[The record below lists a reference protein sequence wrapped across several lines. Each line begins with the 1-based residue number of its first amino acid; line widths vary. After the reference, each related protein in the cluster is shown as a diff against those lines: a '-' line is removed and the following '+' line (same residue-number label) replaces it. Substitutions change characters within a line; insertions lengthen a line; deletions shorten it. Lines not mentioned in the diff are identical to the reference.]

1 MRDFMKRLFIFII
14 FNLLILPI
22 INSHAQNTANL
33 YGININVPNN
43 FEPVKTNTKRFMLWE
58 RMGYGQSEHE
68 AKVIL
73 DKMFRDVNFSDD
85 NEVMFLGDKNFVSLF
100 SKHKDAKNYTSWN
113 SIFQSKVMGACGN
126 KTTEKS
132 LIKCAV
138 EKMGG
143 NLSFTLN
150 VSDIK
155 IPVTGEEIN
164 EFYNLK
170 KSEMKKIL
178 NDSLKV
184 SQVTNLKR
192 KIKKF
197 SIVYDNN
204 ENIALLLD
212 LKFKSGPITSTNRS
226 IISFKDDRVV
236 MVQMNCMKK
245 ASCDLGKSIFPNI
258 VEPIIELS
266 SNQEISIKNGTI
278 NNKDLEK
285 LIGVVRTGYRIRS
298 ISKLLFLLL

>member
-1 MRDFMKRLFIFII
+1 MKKLFIFII

-22 INSHAQNTANL
+22 INSHAQNTASL
-33 YGININVPNN
+33 YGVNINVPIN
-43 FEPVKTNTKRFMLWE
+43 FEPVKTNSKKFFLWE
-58 RMGYGQSEHE
+58 RMAYGESEHE
-68 AKVIL
+68 AKAIL

-113 SIFQSKVMGACGN
+113 SIFESKVMGACDN

-132 LIKCAV
+132 MIKCLV

-155 IPVTGEEIN
+155 IPFTDEEIN
-164 EFYNLK
+164 EFNNLK
-170 KSEMKKIL
+170 KSEMKKIF

-184 SQVTNLKR
+184 SQVTGLKR

-204 ENIALLLD
+204 ENIALLFD
-212 LKFKSGPITSTNRS
+212 LKIKSGPITSTNRS
-226 IISFKDDRVV
+226 IISFTNDSVV
-236 MVQMNCMKK
+236 LVQMNCIKK

-258 VEPIIELS
+258 VKPIIELN
-266 SNQEISIKNGTI
+266 SNQEISIKNGSI
-278 NNKDLEK
+278 NQKDLEK
-285 LIGVVRTGYRIRS
+285 LIGVVKTGYRIRS
-298 ISKLLFLLL
+298 MSKLLFLLL